1 MRQTPSEKLAREVI
15 QRDVP
20 DTVAA
25 LERWALG
32 REKILG
38 RLDVRGAK
46 QARELMAELVRTS
59 RKAERALESGDRA
72 ELLTHVAALGALLRQ
87 SAAVL
92 ASVEGSHAATA
103 HEPLAPA
110 PAPVVR
116 APAELGRVERPP
128 ALRVLLVDDDPSI
141 RIVADRALRRVASV
155 EAVGTAAEAR
165 ARLAHASFDAVVCDL
180 ELPDARGDALLAEIA
195 ASSPEVL
202 RVLFTGAE
210 GEESEALVARGVCHE
225 VRYKSAGVAPLATAV
240 SAARSRAGSGV
251 RARVAHGEAARAKK
265 RVV

>member
-1 MRQTPSEKLAREVI
+1 MRQTPSEGLAREVI

-20 DTVAA
+20 ETVAA

-46 QARELMAELVRTS
+46 QARGFMAELVRTS

-87 SAAVL
+87 SAALL
-92 ASVEGSHAATA
+92 ASGEASRVATA
-103 HEPLAPA
+103 HEPLA

-155 EAVGTAAEAR
+155 ETVGTAAEAR
-165 ARLAHASFDAVVCDL
+165 ARLAHASFDAIVCDL
-180 ELPDARGDALLAEIA
+180 ELPDARGDTLLAEVA
-195 ASSPEVL
+195 ASNPDVL

-210 GEESEALVARGVCHE
+210 GQESEALVERGVCHE
-225 VRYKSAGVAPLATAV
+225 VRYKSGGVAQLATAV
-240 SAARSRAGSGV
+240 SADRSRAGSGV
-251 RARVAHGEAARAKK
+251 RARVRHDEGAHATK

>member
-1 MRQTPSEKLAREVI
+1 MRQTPSEGLAREVI

-20 DTVAA
+20 ETVAA

-46 QARELMAELVRTS
+46 QARGLMAELVRTN

-72 ELLTHVAALGALLRQ
+72 ELLTHVAALGALLRH

-92 ASVEGSHAATA
+92 ASTDESRPASP

-110 PAPVVR
+110 PVAR
-116 APAELGRVERPP
+116 APAELGRVERPR

-141 RIVADRALRRVASV
+141 RIVAHRALQRVATV
-155 EAVGTAAEAR
+155 EAVGTVAEAR
-165 ARLAHASFDAVVCDL
+165 ARLAHASFDAIVSDL
-180 ELPDARGDALLAEIA
+180 ELPDARGDALLAEVAA
-195 ASSPEVL
+195 ASPSVL
-202 RVLFTGAE
+202 RVLFTGSE
-210 GEESEALVARGVCHE
+210 GEDTEALVERGVCHE
-225 VRYKSAGVAPLATAV
+225 VRYKSRGVAQLASVV
-240 SAARSRAGSGV
+240 SAERSRAGSGV
-251 RARVAHGEAARAKK
+251 HARVGHAEGAPAKK